1 MRPTDYL
8 TLLAALA
15 NLGIGLFVISRN
27 YKRTLYISFAAFSF
41 ITGLWVL
48 SNFLFAAAP
57 SKILL
62 ESQYSLGTVVI
73 PVSLIWFLVFLEGTI
88 KKRTVLLLISLSVVL
103 FVIPFYNSLVIENF
117 TILGHH
123 QYSLILSGF
132 FNLYSVIP
140 LTFFAALLV
149 KLIIGYR
156 KSKGVKKAQLRYI
169 LAGVIGFGGVSLL
182 VSFILPLFNI
192 SIVAPFDAQSSL
204 IFVGFSLYAIIR
216 HQLLDIRLV
225 ITRSLIYGILLTVVS
240 FALIAVTIISSQFF
254 GGSAASRNTVTVVV
268 AALIIFGLDPFR
280 NLLSRVTDR
289 IFFKAR
295 VDYQEVLRQVSE
307 SLSFELDLRKIIIS
321 VRQTLVQELKLK
333 SVVTLLRKTG
343 GLGTEKFEALPDML
357 AVNPNLS
364 IRNDSALIKF
374 LREHR
379 HPSMLE
385 SLERKIDDTPEDKR
399 APLIA
404 SRDEFQRMGAGL
416 AAPIYAQGHLIAVL
430 VLGPKLSGDTFS
442 NEDLQLLEVLA
453 PSIGSAIQKANLFE
467 EVRQFGESLKIKVE
481 EATAELQERN
491 VSLETLQTIT
501 KDITHRL
508 DFNQVVQN
516 IADSVSTKLGYI
528 GAILVFLDDDGRT
541 VRARAITQ
549 TSLTQQAQ
557 RILPIRFDQY
567 KTDLQDAKSNSLGH
581 AVLRTGEIKTTEN
594 FADVV
599 SPPLPR
605 LLAQTIQKVVGIKSM
620 VLIPIVSE
628 GKTIGVIEIGTRKAL
643 KDISRSEIA
652 TMQAM
657 ADELGI
663 VARNLQLFQQL
674 RVTNDQLGVAN
685 EHLKELDQAKSE
697 FVSIASHQ
705 LRTPM
710 TGIMGYLSMMTQGDF
725 GKIKPEHS
733 KILVDLLGESQR
745 MIRLINQFLN
755 VSKIEAGRFTYTK
768 SSVQINDLIGREI
781 KELTK
786 NATDKGLKLSY
797 TPPTTPLPVVMAD
810 GDKLQDVILNL
821 IDNAIKYSSKGGI
834 VVRAET
840 IDQAGGAG
848 QAVHVMVKDTGIGIK
863 HEDAPALF
871 SKFVRGSGIAQIHP
885 DGSGLGLFIAKSIVD
900 SHGGRIWVE
909 SVGEGKGSTFQFT
922 IPVVPPPGVDS
933 HPFNASAH
941 VVKPQDQ
948 VATQAKP

>member
-1 MRPTDYL
+1 MLNLGYL
-8 TLLAALA
+8 TLFVAICNLLLGFFVFSRGKAKALNVSFFIFTLVDA
-15 NLGIGLFVISRN
+15 IWALTNYIFEFFDKSLFIFR
-27 YKRTLYISFAAFSF
+27 
-41 ITGLWVL
+41 
-48 SNFLFAAAP
+48 
-57 SKILL
+57 
-62 ESQYSLGTVVI
+62 SQYATGGLT
-73 PVSLIWFLVFLEGTI
+73 LIMALFWIYFLV
-88 KKRTVLLLISLSVVL
+88 KKEVVSNKKIFYTAIIGFIV
-103 FVIPFYNSLVIENF
+103 FVAPFVDGLVIESITKLRNGNYDF
-117 TILGHH
+117 APGPLFDF
-123 QYSLILSGF
+123 YSGF
-132 FNLYSVIP
+132 L
-140 LTFFAALLV
+140 LLV
-149 KLIIGYR
+149 LGYLFFLLIR
-156 KSKGVKKAQLRYI
+156 SERRAKGLQKTQLRYVI
-169 LAGVIGFGGVSLL
+169 AGISFFAIVAIAFGL
-182 VSFILPLFNI
+182 VLPAFGYS
-192 SIVAPFDAQSSL
+192 SIVAFDAQSSL
-204 IFVGFSLYAIIR
+204 LWVIFTTYAIIR
-216 HQLLDIRLV
+216 HRLLDIRLV
-225 ITRSLIYGILLTVVS
+225 ITRSLIYGILLAVVS
-240 FALIAVTIISSQFF
+240 LALIAVTIISAQFF
-254 GGSAASRNTVTVVV
+254 GGSATSRNVVSVVV

-289 IFFKAR
+289 IFFKAK
-295 VDYQEVLRQVSE
+295 VDYQQVLRQISE
-307 SLSFELDLRKIIIS
+307 TLSFELDLRKLITS
-321 VRQTLVQELKLK
+321 VRQTLVQELKIK
-333 SVVTLLRKTG
+333 SAATLLRKTG

-357 AVNPNLS
+357 AVNSNLS
-364 IRNDSALIKF
+364 VRNDSPLIAF

-399 APLIA
+399 GSLIA

-442 NEDLQLLEVLA
+442 NDDLQLLEVLA

-491 VSLETLQTIT
+491 ISLETLQTIT
-501 KDITHRL
+501 KDITRRL

-516 IADSVSTKLGYI
+516 IADSVATKLGYL

-549 TSLTQQAQ
+549 TPLTKKAMEV
-557 RILPIRFDQY
+557 LPIKFDKY
-567 KTDLQDAKSNSLGH
+567 TSDLNDQTSNSLGH
-581 AVLRTGEIKTTEN
+581 IVLRTGEIKTTAN
-594 FADVV
+594 FADVI
-599 SPPLPR
+599 SPPVPR
-605 LLAQTIQKVVGIKSM
+605 LLAQTIQKLVGIKSI
-620 VLIPIVSE
+620 VLIPIMSE

-643 KDISRSEIA
+643 KDIHQSEIA

-725 GKIKPEHS
+725 GKMAPEHA
-733 KILVDLLGESQR
+733 KILTDLLAESQR

-755 VSKIEAGRFTYTK
+755 VSKIEAGRFSYTLGP
-768 SSVQINDLIGREI
+768 VQIDDLIQREI

-786 NATDKGLKLSY
+786 NATDKGLKLTY
-797 TPPTTPLPVVMAD
+797 TPPKIPLPVVNAD
-810 GDKLQDVILNL
+810 GDKLQDVVLNL
-821 IDNAIKYSSKGGI
+821 IDNAIKYTAKGGI
-834 VVRAET
+834 RVSAET
-840 IDQAGGAG
+840 IDQPGGAG
-848 QAVHVMVKDTGIGIK
+848 QVVHVMVKDTGIGIQ

-909 SVGEGKGSTFQFT
+909 SEGEGKGSTFQFT
-922 IPVVPPPGVDS
+922 IPVTPPPGVEP
-933 HPFNASAH
+933 HPLNASAH
-941 VVKPQDQ
+941 VVKPR
-948 VATQAKP
+948 